1 MFPSPVSKPRP
12 TDLRQGSRGHVGGRL
27 LRFVRKFA
35 ALAGVVALVIG
46 ALWAGWRLRL
56 RPLPTFGLPPDH
68 PREFGDFQLTERSGR
83 LVRREELR
91 GKICIVSF
99 VFTSCGI
106 SCLQVSRNLQR
117 LQERLGRDSDDV
129 RMVSLSIDPR
139 TDTPAVLTRFAAGVS
154 ADPDRWLF
162 LTGEPDDLERL
173 IDASFLPRAPYAA
186 KGPLPGAFLG
196 TGRVVLVD
204 ALGRVRGYFDGLDPA
219 TVDAVYRS
227 IGGLRAERSRP

>member
-1 MFPSPVSKPRP
+1 MSVSPVSNPRP
-12 TDLRQGSRGHVGGRL
+12 AVVRQRSRSGVRGRIS
-27 LRFVRKFA
+27 RFAGRFA
-35 ALAGVVALVIG
+35 AFAGVVALVTG
-46 ALWAGWRLRL
+46 SLWAGWRMRL
-56 RPLPTFGLPPDH
+56 RPLPTFGMPPDH

-83 LVRREELR
+83 PVRREELR
-91 GKICIVSF
+91 GKICVVSF

-117 LQERLGRDSDDV
+117 LQERLGRDADDV
-129 RMVSLSIDPR
+129 RMVSISIDPR
-139 TDTPAVLTRFAAGVS
+139 TDTPAVLSRFAAGFS
-154 ADPDRWLF
+154 ADPERWLF

-196 TGRVVLVD
+196 TGRVILVD
-204 ALGRVRGYFDGLDPA
+204 GIGRVRGYFDGLDPG

>member
-1 MFPSPVSKPRP
+1 MFASTAAKPSP
-12 TDLRQGSRGHVGGRL
+12 TDVHERSRGRGRGRISRL
-27 LRFVRKFA
+27 IRKFA
-35 ALAGVVALVIG
+35 AFAGVVALVTG
-46 ALWAGWRLRL
+46 SLWAGWRMRL

-117 LQERLGRDSDDV
+117 LQERLGRDADDV

-139 TDTPAVLTRFAAGVS
+139 TDTPAVLSRFAAGFS

-173 IDASFLPRAPYAA
+173 IDASFLPRTPYAS

-204 ALGRVRGYFDGLDPA
+204 SLGRIRGYFDGLDPS